1 MCYSIEPL
9 RGLFGGN
16 MCKSI
21 IKNMNS
27 KYSKNLIVHAKQSVT
42 DTFKI
47 ASKKQLV
54 TWLVIKLLI
63 KLQKPQKLYH
73 RIIERKLNMKQKI

>member
-1 MCYSIEPL
+1 MGYSIEPL
-9 RGLFGGN
+9 MGLFGRN

-21 IKNMNS
+21 VKNMNG
-27 KYSKNLIVHAKQSVT
+27 KYSKNFIVHAKQSVT
-42 DTFKI
+42 DTLKI

-63 KLQKPQKLYH
+63 KLQKSQKLYY

>member
-1 MCYSIEPL
+1 MRYSTEPL

-27 KYSKNLIVHAKQSVT
+27 KYSKNLIVHAKQPVT

-54 TWLVIKLLI
+54 T
-63 KLQKPQKLYH
+63 
-73 RIIERKLNMKQKI
+73 

>member
-1 MCYSIEPL
+1 MRYSIESL
-9 RGLFGGN
+9 MGLFGRN
-16 MCKSI
+16 MCKI
-21 IKNMNS
+21 IFKNING

-42 DTFKI
+42 DTLKI

-63 KLQKPQKLYH
+63 KLQKSQKLYY